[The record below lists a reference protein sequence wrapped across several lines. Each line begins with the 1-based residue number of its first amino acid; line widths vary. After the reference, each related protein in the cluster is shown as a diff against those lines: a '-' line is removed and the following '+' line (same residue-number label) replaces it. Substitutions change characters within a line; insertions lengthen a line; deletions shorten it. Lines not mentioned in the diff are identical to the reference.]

1 MFCRNCGS
9 KLPDDAKFCVSCGA
23 KVESTSATN
32 RTTNYVENMSFAGRP
47 EPQRKAQ
54 PEKKVS
60 FDWSEVVEESH
71 KRKIPNVQSPWGSTG
86 LDEESAMKTQKVV
99 TERPHVRYSDDDLME
114 NLNQPSTD
122 PSRTMSFI
130 DILKA
135 EREEKERNS
144 ARMAQ
149 EHTEKQYATPDYSAF
164 DHADGFSFEND
175 ILPANDRE
183 ITQGYTD
190 MNLDIVKEM
199 QSAKPSKAY
208 EPEQPVHHEYAQPV
222 QPAYHEPVQPAQP
235 TYHEYAQP
243 AQPAYHEPVQPVQ
256 PAQPVQPEPKRYA
269 TPVEPVESSSY
280 EPEDE
285 YLNDYLFEQ
294 PAEEQPAHSRPS
306 FEDAFTAEPDEEDTF
321 EPISTPA
328 VDYTDDY
335 TSDYTNGSTEDFYL
349 DNEEIEQ
356 PQAEE
361 SGMSL
366 EDELAAILGAQV
378 QPTAEPAPV
387 AEPTPVV
394 EPTPA
399 PTAEPE
405 VVAEPEDAKESE
417 IEALKR
423 RLAELMGDSAE
434 EPQVVAKHETPDLA
448 ELVEDDTDFED
459 EEPEA
464 PAELSLE
471 DLFADDDLTTA
482 PEVAHE
488 TAPEAVVAPEEPEE
502 SAGLSLEDLF
512 GDDEKESAPEA
523 EAETAHDVAP
533 EVVAGAVTAGAVAV
547 GTAVAGE
554 TVNAGEVP
562 AVPEADIEPESDA
575 MSIDDLERDLFG
587 DDFAEDAE
595 AEATKKID
603 KFYTLYKKNEEFQKL
618 LDEEYNKLQGE
629 EPSAEMDQQSE
640 IDALF
645 AQQQPVAQMSMPSA
659 SENSFVDS
667 QPVQQQPVQMPSAV
681 QPVAQQEE
689 PVQQIKAE
697 PVADLSF
704 IEDDED
710 DENLSK
716 KDRKAKKKAEKK
728 AKKAKKAAALDDDD
742 EEESGSAL
750 TIIAVVISVLLLLL
764 LGIILILNF
773 APESGIGLKID
784 TIIQTITSYFS
795 VLDGVNDEFL
805 L

>member
-175 ILPANDRE
+175 ILPADDRE

-199 QSAKPSKAY
+199 QSAQPSKAY

-222 QPAYHEPVQPAQP
+222 QPAYHEPTQPA
-235 TYHEYAQP
+235 YHEPVQP
-243 AQPAYHEPVQPVQ
+243 AQPAYHEPVH
-256 PAQPVQPEPKRYA
+256 PAQPEPKRYA

-280 EPEDE
+280 GPEDD
-285 YLNDYLFEQ
+285 YLDDYLFE
-294 PAEEQPAHSRPS
+294 PAEEEKPAHDRPS
-306 FEDAFTAEPDEEDTF
+306 FEDAFAVEPDEEDAF

-328 VDYTDDY
+328 VDYTNDY
-335 TSDYTNGSTEDFYL
+335 TSDSAEDFYL

-356 PQAEE
+356 PQADN
-361 SGMSL
+361 SGKSL

-399 PTAEPE
+399 PTAEPA
-405 VVAEPEDAKESE
+405 VVAEPEDAKENE

-423 RLAELMGDSAE
+423 RLSELMGDSTE

-448 ELVEDDTDFED
+448 ELVEDDADKKVETADSDFSFLDTDFED
-459 EEPEA
+459 EEPDA

-471 DLFADDDLTTA
+471 DLFADDDVTSA

-488 TAPEAVVAPEEPEE
+488 TAPEAVVAPAEPEE
-502 SAGLSLEDLF
+502 PAELTLEDLF
-512 GDDEKESAPEA
+512 GDDEKESAPE
-523 EAETAHDVAP
+523 VAP
-533 EVVAGAVTAGAVAV
+533 EAVVAGAVTAGAV
-547 GTAVAGE
+547 VAGATATAE
-554 TVNAGEVP
+554 AVNAGEAP
-562 AVPEADIEPESDA
+562 AVPEAVVEPESDA

-667 QPVQQQPVQMPSAV
+667 QPVQQQPVQMPSTP
-681 QPVAQQEE
+681 QPVAQQAE

-764 LGIILILNF
+764 LGVILILNF